1 MAPNA
6 MRKVKKVLLVVT
18 MITSIILGEY
28 PLQAAAGRFSA
39 CHPPPGAGR
48 LPPPVPGGTGVGG
61 KSKPEFDLPD
71 VCSVGFPCSASEPEP
86 EANHT
91 TFSCELENQMRDTIW
106 FQCDGDLFYFSVGSG
121 QSVRRLYNDHELG
134 PGNKVSCAWAF
145 QENYK
150 SSVPAWD
157 GNWPEASSCRVGGAD
172 GQCRLLFENREVALL
187 AGTGGRRVLGGLLL
201 KNCTTPTPWYAWLFP
216 WTDPCTTY
224 LDNTT
229 RPYVGNI
236 QPSWAAAVFNMDN

>member
-1 MAPNA
+1 M
-6 MRKVKKVLLVVT
+6 
-18 MITSIILGEY
+18 G
-28 PLQAAAGRFSA
+28 
-39 CHPPPGAGR
+39 
-48 LPPPVPGGTGVGG
+48 
-61 KSKPEFDLPD
+61 
-71 VCSVGFPCSASEPEP
+71 
-86 EANHT
+86 
-91 TFSCELENQMRDTIW
+91 DTIW

-121 QSVRRLYNDHELG
+121 QSIGRLYNDVQDLG
-134 PGNKVSCAWAF
+134 PRNKVSCAWAF

-157 GNWPEASSCRVGGAD
+157 GNWPEASSCRVDDASGAD

-187 AGTGGRRVLGGLLL
+187 TATGGRRVLGGLLL

>member
-6 MRKVKKVLLVVT
+6 THKVKKVLLVVAMT
-18 MITSIILGEY
+18 MIASTILGEY
-28 PLQAAAGRFSA
+28 PQAAAARFSA
-39 CHPPPGAGR
+39 RRPPPGPGR
-48 LPPPVPGGTGVGG
+48 RPPVPGGGG
-61 KSKPEFDLPD
+61 RGRPRPGFDLPP
-71 VCSVGFPCSASEPEP
+71 VCSFGWPCSEP

-91 TFSCELENQMRDTIW
+91 TFSCELENRMGDTIW
-106 FQCDGDLFYFSVGSG
+106 FQCDGDYFAFSVGSG
-121 QSVRRLYNDHELG
+121 QSIRRLYNDQDLG
-134 PGNKVSCAWAF
+134 PRNKVSCAWAF

-150 SSVPAWD
+150 SSVLAWD
-157 GNWPEASSCRVGGAD
+157 GNWPEASSCRVDDDGGAD

-187 AGTGGRRVLGGLLL
+187 TATGGRRVLGGLPL
-201 KNCTTPTPWYAWLFP
+201 KNCSTPWYAWVFP

-236 QPSWAAAVFNMDN
+236 QPTWTAAVINMDD